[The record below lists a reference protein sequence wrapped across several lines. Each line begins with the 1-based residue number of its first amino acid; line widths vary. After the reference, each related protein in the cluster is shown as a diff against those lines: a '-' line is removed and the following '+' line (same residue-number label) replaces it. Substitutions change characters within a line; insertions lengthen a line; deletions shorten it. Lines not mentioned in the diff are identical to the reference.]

1 MDKKNLSALIA
12 GVGIAGAFGY
22 RVYSQYKLLKA
33 DKTGQKD
40 AETNTE
46 KTEKLSEEENSDF
59 NVDSLFDEETKEV
72 NEDEKGKENVV
83 DEQYFDVRELFPH
96 DGESHTEHR
105 VYLNAGFEQNDILK
119 ALGAKYDTTKEQW
132 YVPEGIGLDS
142 FTQWIPNGESE
153 TKNESGHQEDDTDF
167 QEKNK
172 AYKELD
178 PNDPDLWSEFTEEIK
193 KEDQAPN
200 TRND

>member
-46 KTEKLSEEENSDF
+46 KTETLSEEENSDF

-72 NEDEKGKENVV
+72 NEDEKGKEDVV

-193 KEDQAPN
+193 KEDQSPN

>member
-46 KTEKLSEEENSDF
+46 KTETLSEEENSDF

-72 NEDEKGKENVV
+72 NEDEKGKEDVV

-105 VYLNAGFEQNDILK
+105 VYLNAGSEQKDILK

-167 QEKNK
+167 KEKNK
-172 AYKELD
+172 SYKELD

-193 KEDQAPN
+193 KEDQEPK